1 MTTLLQICLVLHITG
16 IVLLGGTTLMN
27 YIISRQFWSCIE
39 TNKNKAIVI
48 HSTTLTFERITG
60 IGGVLTILTGVAMV
74 AILHGVI
81 DSQLW
86 FRIKMILVL
95 LIILNALLFARP
107 QNTKLKRIL
116 TTGSKTSSE
125 LSSVKLKMDL
135 YYAIQLIMLF
145 TIFVLSVFRFD

>member
-1 MTTLLQICLVLHITG
+1 
-16 IVLLGGTTLMN
+16 MN

-74 AILHGVI
+74 AILHGAV

-86 FRIKMILVL
+86 FRVKMILVL

-107 QNTKLKRIL
+107 QNIKLKKIL
-116 TTGSKTSSE
+116 STSSNISHE
-125 LSSVKLKMDL
+125 LSSVKAKMNL
-135 YYAIQLIMLF
+135 YYSVQLIMLF

>member
-1 MTTLLQICLVLHITG
+1 MATLLQICLVLHITG

-39 TNKNKAIVI
+39 TDKNKAII
-48 HSTTLTFERITG
+48 INSTTLTFGRITG
-60 IGGVLTILTGVAMV
+60 IGGVLTILTGITMV
-74 AILHGVI
+74 AILHGVV

-107 QNTKLKRIL
+107 QNIKLKRIL
-116 TTGSKTSSE
+116 TKGIKSSNE
-125 LSSVKLKMDL
+125 LSSVKSKMDL
-135 YYAIQLIMLF
+135 YYAVQLIMLF

>member
-74 AILHGVI
+74 AILHGAV

-86 FRIKMILVL
+86 LRIKMILVL

-107 QNTKLKRIL
+107 QNIKLKKIL
-116 TTGSKTSSE
+116 SASSNISDE
-125 LSSVKLKMDL
+125 LSSVKAKMNL
-135 YYAIQLIMLF
+135 YYLVQLIIL
-145 TIFVLSVFRFD
+145 

>member
-39 TNKNKAIVI
+39 IDKNKAIVI
-48 HSTTLTFERITG
+48 NSTTLIFGRITG
-60 IGGVLTILTGVAMV
+60 VGGVLTILTGITMV
-74 AILHGVI
+74 AILHGVV

-107 QNTKLKRIL
+107 QSVKLKRIL
-116 TTGSKTSSE
+116 STGSIPSSE
-125 LSSVKLKMDL
+125 LSAVKSRMNL
-135 YYAIQLIMLF
+135 YYAVQLIMLF
-145 TIFVLSVFRFD
+145 SIFILSVFRFD